1 MTKAIIGISASILID
16 NGDFAGYRRIYV
28 NEDYADAVIKAGAT
42 PLVLSINDE
51 DSVIDE
57 YINIIDGLILSGGHD
72 VDPRN
77 YEENPN
83 PKLGQVLPER
93 DSFDLKL
100 LKKAKEKNIP
110 ILGICRGFQLI
121 NVSYGGS
128 LWQDLSYSDKEYIKH
143 NQVYGPDVTT
153 HTIKVEEDTKLH
165 KIVNKDTLSVNSFH
179 HQIIKDLGQ
188 GLKLS
193 AQAPDGVVE
202 AFEDPNYRFLLGV
215 QFHPE
220 MLHRVKD
227 EMQNIFNE
235 LVKEAIKKR

>member
-1 MTKAIIGISASILID
+1 MTKPIIGISASILID

-28 NEDYADAVIKAGAT
+28 NEDYAAAVIKAGAT
-42 PLVLSINDE
+42 PLVLSINDD

-93 DSFDLKL
+93 DRFDLKL

-128 LWQDLSYSDKEYIKH
+128 LWQDLSYSDKDYIKH
-143 NQVYGPDVTT
+143 NQVYGPEITT
-153 HTIKVEEDTKLH
+153 HSIKVEEGTKLH
-165 KIVNKDTLSVNSFH
+165 NIFKKDTLSVNSFH
-179 HQIIKDLGQ
+179 HQIIKNLGQ

-227 EMQNIFNE
+227 EMQGLFNE
-235 LVKEAIKKR
+235 LVKEAGEKR

>member
-128 LWQDLSYSDKEYIKH
+128 LWQDLSYSDKDYIKH
-143 NQVYGPDVTT
+143 NQVYGPEITT
-153 HTIKVEEDTKLH
+153 HSIKVEEGTKLH
-165 KIVNKDTLSVNSFH
+165 NIFKKDTLSVNSFH
-179 HQIIKDLGQ
+179 HQIIKNLGQ

-202 AFEDPNYRFLLGV
+202 AFEDPNYSFLLGV

-227 EMQNIFNE
+227 EMQGLFNE
-235 LVKEAIKKR
+235 LVKEAGEKR